1 MDDLVLNLTTDH
13 HVVSKHSSGGKGG
26 RWTDRLKA
34 KRVEKRKART
44 NEKSSNKP
52 SDDSESRPAKRPRI
66 ESSPQ
71 KSKSAPTTRPT
82 RPQTQVISSLFSYNP
97 KIEAPV
103 NAPTPK
109 VNSRPSNA
117 PLADSSGFS
126 GLGLDPLIAAH
137 LVNKMNIDKPTS
149 IQRAVLPAVFST
161 ASQEATARDVFIQS
175 QTGSGKTLSFLLP
188 IIQDLLPLSSL
199 SYIDRSIGTLAIII
213 APTRELAKQISDVL
227 EALLQMRLRPGDEPA
242 DDPGGSSARLTR
254 WLVSGLLTGGATRTH
269 EKARIRKG
277 LPIIVSTP
285 GRLLDHL
292 QSTSSFNV
300 AKCRWL
306 VLDEA
311 DRLMELG
318 FEETIT
324 GIIQGLDGRRK
335 LALQA
340 VEAGKSME
348 VGGWDWDR
356 RRRTILCSATI
367 REDVQKLAG
376 KALINPMMIKATA
389 AEPSTEQNTAST
401 NNLPSTTSAT
411 EKFTPPSQL
420 AQKYVVVPLK
430 LRLVALVAL
439 LRSLIAQSQARR
451 GTKIIVFLSCTDSV
465 DFHFNLLG
473 GSSMGGE
480 DEPAAADADSDADS
494 DGDEPEAQPL
504 SEKVEAKSSLLPD
517 TSIFRLHGSLPTP
530 TRLASLRGFSG
541 ASSKGKGPAPSTSSV
556 LLCTSVASRGLD
568 LPLVRAVVQYDLP
581 TEGGA
586 TEYVHRVGRTARA
599 GKGGEAWSMVSPS
612 ESEWV
617 KWVEGKM
624 RGDET
629 ADDEGR
635 NITLAGVSID
645 NVLRSGFGGKGSEY
659 EARATEVQL
668 AFERW
673 VLRKKENAGI
683 ARKAYL
689 SHMRAY
695 ATHPSNEKHIFHVRH
710 LHLGH
715 LAKSFALRDAPK
727 TVSTAG
733 GGGGGK
739 APPRKEKE
747 RERKPKKATGAE
759 GADAAS
765 ATKKRAREWEVDH
778 SGEAERRMQ
787 EVVRS
792 QGRLTKKGGVMM
804 SSGAS
809 EFQIAGGAALERGG
823 GIGGLCLAVALSK
836 YAHIQVDVYEGAGR
850 FREIGAGVMIWARTW
865 RILDLLGLAEHFA
878 KVTDT
883 PPRPDIGF
891 EYRRSDRST
900 SDAFKWNFVAMP
912 YGCIR
917 FHRAHFLDVFVDNLP
932 EGIAHFGKRL
942 VSYEK
947 QASGE
952 IYLAFADGTNAVC
965 DLLVGCDGIKSVVRA
980 QMLRA
985 KAAEESQPELLE
997 LIEPKWTG
1005 TYAYRGLIPSTNL
1018 PSVDGVRHRT
1028 LATPMMYCGQDK
1040 HIVAYSISQGNVVNF
1055 VAFASELDKENQDY
1069 GGEWVTDCTKEEV
1082 LTCFAGWESEAL
1094 TLLERVDKPT
1104 KWGIHH
1110 IRELPF
1116 YVAGRIVLL
1125 GDAAHGMSP
1134 HLGSGA
1140 GQAIEDA
1147 YVLAN
1152 VLGAAPTN
1160 SLDKALEAYER
1171 TRLPVANHVL
1181 RSSFESG
1188 KMYEFN
1194 SRFAEEYNTLG
1205 PAIGRQWGFLTE
1217 STPEGEAE
1225 KAVGILRSLEE
1236 QG

>member
-1 MDDLVLNLTTDH
+1 MDDLVLNLATDD
-13 HVVSKHSSGGKGG
+13 HVVSKPSGGGKGG

-34 KRVEKRKART
+34 KRVEKRKARPT
-44 NEKSSNKP
+44 EKQPNKP

-66 ESSPQ
+66 DASPQ
-71 KSKSAPTTRPT
+71 KPKPAQTTKPNRP
-82 RPQTQVISSLFSYNP
+82 PTQVISSLFSYNP

-103 NAPTPK
+103 NVPAPK
-109 VNSRPSNA
+109 ISSAPSNA

-126 GLGLDPLIAAH
+126 ALGLDPLIAAH

-227 EALLQMRLRPGDEPA
+227 EALLQLRLRPGEESA
-242 DDPGGSSARLTR
+242 DDPGSSSARLTR

-269 EKARIRKG
+269 EKARLRKG

-292 QSTSSFNV
+292 QNTSSFNV

-340 VEAGKSME
+340 MEAGKGME

-356 RRRTILCSATI
+356 RRRTMLCSATI

-376 KALINPMMIKATA
+376 KALINPMMIKATE
-389 AEPSTEQNTAST
+389 AEPVVQQSN
-401 NNLPSTTSAT
+401 PSTTETPTVPAVA

-430 LRLVALVAL
+430 LRLVALIAL

-465 DFHFNLLG
+465 DFHWNLLG
-473 GSSMGGE
+473 GSAMGGE
-480 DEPAAADADSDADS
+480 DDPTAPGGDSDADS
-494 DGDEPEAQPL
+494 DDEAEAQ
-504 SEKVEAKSSLLPD
+504 STSDKVEVKSSLLPD
-517 TSIFRLHGSLPTP
+517 TSIYRLHGSLPTP

-541 ASSKGKGPAPSTSSV
+541 AASKGKGAPASTSSV

-624 RGDET
+624 RGDE
-629 ADDEGR
+629 AAGDEGR
-635 NITLAGVSID
+635 NITITGVSVD
-645 NVLRSGFGGKGSEY
+645 NVLRSGFGGKGAEF

-673 VLRKKENAGI
+673 VLRKKENAGF

-695 ATHPSNEKHIFHVRH
+695 ATHPSSEKHIFHVRH

-727 TVSTAG
+727 AVSNAG
-733 GGGGGK
+733 GTGK

-747 RERKPKKATGAE
+747 RERKPKKAVGTGTE
-759 GADAAS
+759 GVDGAPAS
-765 ATKKRAREWEVDH
+765 KKRAREWEVDH

-787 EVVRS
+787 EVVRL

-809 EFQIAGGAALERGG
+809 EFQIAGGTALER
-823 GIGGLCLAVALSK
+823 
-836 YAHIQVDVYEGAGR
+836 
-850 FREIGAGVMIWARTW
+850 
-865 RILDLLGLAEHFA
+865 
-878 KVTDT
+878 
-883 PPRPDIGF
+883 
-891 EYRRSDRST
+891 
-900 SDAFKWNFVAMP
+900 
-912 YGCIR
+912 
-917 FHRAHFLDVFVDNLP
+917 
-932 EGIAHFGKRL
+932 
-942 VSYEK
+942 
-947 QASGE
+947 
-952 IYLAFADGTNAVC
+952 
-965 DLLVGCDGIKSVVRA
+965 LVGS
-980 QMLRA
+980 
-985 KAAEESQPELLE
+985 
-997 LIEPKWTG
+997 
-1005 TYAYRGLIPSTNL
+1005 
-1018 PSVDGVRHRT
+1018 
-1028 LATPMMYCGQDK
+1028 
-1040 HIVAYSISQGNVVNF
+1040 
-1055 VAFASELDKENQDY
+1055 
-1069 GGEWVTDCTKEEV
+1069 
-1082 LTCFAGWESEAL
+1082 
-1094 TLLERVDKPT
+1094 
-1104 KWGIHH
+1104 
-1110 IRELPF
+1110 
-1116 YVAGRIVLL
+1116 
-1125 GDAAHGMSP
+1125 
-1134 HLGSGA
+1134 
-1140 GQAIEDA
+1140 
-1147 YVLAN
+1147 
-1152 VLGAAPTN
+1152 
-1160 SLDKALEAYER
+1160 
-1171 TRLPVANHVL
+1171 
-1181 RSSFESG
+1181 RS
-1188 KMYEFN
+1188 
-1194 SRFAEEYNTLG
+1194 
-1205 PAIGRQWGFLTE
+1205 
-1217 STPEGEAE
+1217 
-1225 KAVGILRSLEE
+1225 
-1236 QG
+1236 

>member
-1 MDDLVLNLTTDH
+1 MDDLVLNLATDD
-13 HVVSKHSSGGKGG
+13 HVTSKSSGGAKGG

-34 KRVEKRKART
+34 KRVEKRKARPT
-44 NEKSSNKP
+44 EKRPNKP
-52 SDDSESRPAKRPRI
+52 SEDSDSRPTKRPRI
-66 ESSPQ
+66 EASPQ
-71 KSKSAPTTRPT
+71 KPKPAAAARTARPS
-82 RPQTQVISSLFSYNP
+82 TQVISSLFSYNP

-103 NAPTPK
+103 NDSAPK
-109 VNSRPSNA
+109 IIARPSNA
-117 PLADSSGFS
+117 PLADSSSFS

-188 IIQDLLPLSSL
+188 IIQDLLPLGSL

-227 EALLQMRLRPGDEPA
+227 EALLQLRLRPGEESA

-269 EKARIRKG
+269 EKARLRKG

-292 QSTSSFNV
+292 QNTSSFNV

-324 GIIQGLDGRRK
+324 GIIQGLDGRKK

-340 VEAGKSME
+340 MEAGKGME
-348 VGGWDWDR
+348 VGGWDWER
-356 RRRTILCSATI
+356 RRRTMLCSATI

-376 KALINPMMIKATA
+376 KALINPMMIKATE
-389 AEPSTEQNTAST
+389 AEPLTEQTAAST
-401 NNLPSTTSAT
+401 GDLPSAPV

-465 DFHFNLLG
+465 DFHWNLLG
-473 GSSMGGE
+473 GSAMGGE
-480 DEPAAADADSDADS
+480 DEPAAEADSDADS
-494 DGDEPEAQPL
+494 DEEAEAQPIGDR
-504 SEKVEAKSSLLPD
+504 VEVKSSLLPD

-568 LPLVRAVVQYDLP
+568 LPLVRAVIQYDLP

-599 GKGGEAWSMVSPS
+599 GKGGEAWSMLSPS

-624 RGDET
+624 RGEEAAGDE
-629 ADDEGR
+629 DR
-635 NITLAGVSID
+635 NITLSGVSID
-645 NVLRSGFGGKGSEY
+645 TVLRSGFGGKGSEY
-659 EARATEVQL
+659 EARATDVQL

-673 VLRKKENAGI
+673 VLRKKENAGF

-695 ATHPSNEKHIFHVRH
+695 ATHPSSEKHIFHVRH

-727 TVSTAG
+727 SVSSAG
-733 GGGGGK
+733 GAGAGGK

-747 RERKPKKATGAE
+747 RERKPKKPVVAD
-759 GADAAS
+759 GADGAP

-787 EVVRS
+787 EVVRL
-792 QGRLTKKGGVMM
+792 QGRLTKKGGVMR

-809 EFQIAGGAALERGG
+809 EFQIAGGAALER
-823 GIGGLCLAVALSK
+823 
-836 YAHIQVDVYEGAGR
+836 
-850 FREIGAGVMIWARTW
+850 
-865 RILDLLGLAEHFA
+865 
-878 KVTDT
+878 
-883 PPRPDIGF
+883 
-891 EYRRSDRST
+891 
-900 SDAFKWNFVAMP
+900 
-912 YGCIR
+912 
-917 FHRAHFLDVFVDNLP
+917 
-932 EGIAHFGKRL
+932 
-942 VSYEK
+942 
-947 QASGE
+947 
-952 IYLAFADGTNAVC
+952 
-965 DLLVGCDGIKSVVRA
+965 LVGS
-980 QMLRA
+980 
-985 KAAEESQPELLE
+985 
-997 LIEPKWTG
+997 
-1005 TYAYRGLIPSTNL
+1005 
-1018 PSVDGVRHRT
+1018 
-1028 LATPMMYCGQDK
+1028 
-1040 HIVAYSISQGNVVNF
+1040 
-1055 VAFASELDKENQDY
+1055 
-1069 GGEWVTDCTKEEV
+1069 
-1082 LTCFAGWESEAL
+1082 
-1094 TLLERVDKPT
+1094 
-1104 KWGIHH
+1104 
-1110 IRELPF
+1110 
-1116 YVAGRIVLL
+1116 
-1125 GDAAHGMSP
+1125 
-1134 HLGSGA
+1134 
-1140 GQAIEDA
+1140 
-1147 YVLAN
+1147 
-1152 VLGAAPTN
+1152 
-1160 SLDKALEAYER
+1160 
-1171 TRLPVANHVL
+1171 
-1181 RSSFESG
+1181 RS
-1188 KMYEFN
+1188 
-1194 SRFAEEYNTLG
+1194 
-1205 PAIGRQWGFLTE
+1205 
-1217 STPEGEAE
+1217 
-1225 KAVGILRSLEE
+1225 
-1236 QG
+1236 